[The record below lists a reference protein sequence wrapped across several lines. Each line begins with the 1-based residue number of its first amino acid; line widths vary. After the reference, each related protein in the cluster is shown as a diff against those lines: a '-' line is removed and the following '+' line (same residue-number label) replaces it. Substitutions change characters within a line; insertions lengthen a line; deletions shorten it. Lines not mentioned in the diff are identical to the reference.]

1 MLEAASLLIV
11 ALAAVFAAHL
21 YYAWRLT
28 RHWDRPQPRRAAVA
42 FSRPP
47 SSHPL
52 GKLIAERK
60 TVLPECID
68 AQLVMLAS
76 LAGQTPSE
84 YLRDLVV
91 EQVIGRATVVRLQ
104 AGRQQGRP
112 VSWPESGAE

>member
-1 MLEAASLLIV
+1 VDDI
-11 ALAAVFAAHL
+11 
-21 YYAWRLT
+21 
-28 RHWDRPQPRRAAVA
+28 A

-52 GKLIAERK
+52 GKLVAERK

-91 EQVIGRATVVRLQ
+91 EQVIGRATVARLQ
-104 AGRQQGRP
+104 AGRQNGRP
-112 VSWPESGAE
+112 VSWPESGAD

>member
-1 MLEAASLLIV
+1 VDDI
-11 ALAAVFAAHL
+11 
-21 YYAWRLT
+21 
-28 RHWDRPQPRRAAVA
+28 A

-52 GKLIAERK
+52 GKLVAERK

-91 EQVIGRATVVRLQ
+91 EQVIGRATVARLQ
-104 AGRQQGRP
+104 AGRQNGRP